1 MSYSCIVKLCV
12 QFRNRMSEESE
23 RCFFV
28 LLLCPSNLIAL
39 EYIFNGS
46 NVINSVVSD
55 TIIMQS
61 TKKGKGEQ
69 S

>member
-1 MSYSCIVKLCV
+1 M
-12 QFRNRMSEESE
+12 
-23 RCFFV
+23 
-28 LLLCPSNLIAL
+28 LLLCPSNVIAL
-39 EYIFNGS
+39 EYILNGS